1 MKNIHLLINAS
12 LFAFLNLLILFFFL
26 NGTVL
31 ADDHDKV
38 ETSTD
43 CVGSTD
49 PECKNSKKYTIHLFK
64 LGREAYDLARQNKNY
79 TEVYK
84 IAKELIDR
92 NDRNGKRLFKMVI
105 IQLAKGDHKNFDEA
119 RQMIN
124 NAIDSGVDYAPL
136 WLEKFDRMIEEK
148 KYEVN

>member
-1 MKNIHLLINAS
+1 MKIIHPLIKAS
-12 LFAFLNLLILFFFL
+12 LLFFLTLFILFFLL
-26 NGTVL
+26 NSTL
-31 ADDHDKV
+31 FANDHDKV

-49 PECKNSKKYTIHLFK
+49 PECKNSKKYAIHLFT
-64 LGREAYDLARQNKNY
+64 LGREAYDLARQKKNY

-136 WLEKFDRMIEEK
+136 WLEKFDRMIEDK
-148 KYEVN
+148 K

>member
-12 LFAFLNLLILFFFL
+12 LFAFLNLFILFFFL
-26 NGTVL
+26 NVTVL

-49 PECKNSKKYTIHLFK
+49 PECKNSKKYAIHLFT

-136 WLEKFDRMIEEK
+136 WLEKFDRMVEEK

>member
-1 MKNIHLLINAS
+1 MRNIHLLINAS
-12 LFAFLNLLILFFFL
+12 LFAFLNLFILFFCL

-31 ADDHDKV
+31 AGDHDKV

-49 PECKNSKKYTIHLFK
+49 PECKNSKKYAIHLFT
-64 LGREAYDLARQNKNY
+64 LGREAYDLARQKKNY

-136 WLEKFDRMIEEK
+136 WLEKFDRMIEDK